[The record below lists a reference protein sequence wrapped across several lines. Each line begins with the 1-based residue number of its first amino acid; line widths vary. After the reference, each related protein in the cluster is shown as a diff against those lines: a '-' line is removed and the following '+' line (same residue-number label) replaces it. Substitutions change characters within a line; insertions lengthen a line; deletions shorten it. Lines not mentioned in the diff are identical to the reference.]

1 MPARLEKL
9 DPLLTRL
16 EQLLASLGAHVSA
29 AARPAVER
37 WRSDAAALRF
47 HLNPPR
53 NAPLLTCVIGG
64 TGTGKSTTVKM
75 LTGLIEPSEGEIFFR
90 GENVLK
96 NRLWFSRHFGYV
108 PEEPYLYAH
117 LTGREYLQL
126 AGRLRGME
134 KSVLERKIEAMLGL
148 FGLAE
153 FRDTQ
158 MSSYSKGMRQKV
170 LLSAALLHDPEVLI
184 LDEPFSG
191 LDVTAALVFRSL
203 LQALANEG
211 KMILYSSHVLEV
223 VEKVCSEVVILHR
236 GRVLAYD
243 SVARLRDL
251 RASTSLEDVFS
262 QLVMQEDAGAVASQ
276 MIAVMRA

>member
-1 MPARLEKL
+1 MLDVRRLTK
-9 DPLLTRL
+9 RY
-16 EQLLASLGAHVSA
+16 SA
-29 AARPAVER
+29 IPAVQDVSFSIR
-37 WRSDAAALRF
+37 PGQILGYLGPNGS
-47 HLNPPR
+47 
-53 NAPLLTCVIGG
+53 
-64 TGTGKSTTVKM
+64 GKSTTVKM
-75 LTGLIEPSEGEIFFR
+75 LTGLIEPSDGEIFFR

-108 PEEPYLYAH
+108 PEEPYLYTH

-134 KSVLERKIEAMLGL
+134 KSLLERKIEAMLEL

-251 RASTSLEDVFS
+251 RATTSLEDVFS
-262 QLVMQEDAGAVASQ
+262 QLVMQEDVGAVASQ